1 MSLPFGLFN
10 QSLSI
15 RLRQQLVWLLERV
28 LFLLGLVLVPLASR
42 SEPFDIVALVVAVAV
57 AAADAVAV
65 VVVVVVVVESAEVD
79 AEAIADVVPALDA
92 LK

>member
-1 MSLPFGLFN
+1 MMSLPFGLFN

-42 SEPFDIVALVVAVAV
+42 SEPFDIVALVVAVA

-79 AEAIADVVPALDA
+79 VEAIADVVPALDA